1 MSSVQLPPPPQP
13 AYLTDQSFQ
22 SSNLL
27 ASSSTSIHPLQ
38 HLPEQQQ
45 HQQQQQQQ
53 QYHNIPQQPT
63 FHDDQ
68 DQEDEASQVAQITSV
83 NRAVEMAIHGIQ
95 AFVSLYSVSSII
107 SAIRFQAA
115 HKFTS
120 LTAWFLFL
128 VTGVSF
134 LMAST
139 YILLAWW
146 SRTSRGLDRIK
157 AYLQAGDTKR
167 TPAPWVIRTTIFLIS
182 IRTRMGILL
191 AMTVTTLLA
200 AVMQQFKIRN
210 SSNCNAFPVPFRHFC
225 RTTKAAVTSAFMSC
239 FFWGVWFAYWFY
251 MTYYKNRSQKVLERQ
266 HSRQHGEVLIS
277 MPDDEEYVRANKD
290 RELRSSEMSEVR
302 AENGS
307 TVAPVPHPQP
317 YQDLSGLHQHD
328 QENQPASSTGSQCVA
343 EKDIQEAFRHISI
356 GVEGNQDPDP
366 NSLGLGIDLH
376 KQFNLDS
383 TEVASGNEYI
393 GRAGSISGSSIGHGS
408 IAPSEVTSSDVP
420 ERSRSER
427 MRDHAKI
434 FSKARSSTGSIHEAC
449 SNRNTPLLYSREL
462 VQISPAISPNMSTP
476 TTPLSRGEIGYMG
489 NRTIKALHTV
499 PRSASMGYIAAFNN
513 MTAHSAAASVQASP
527 VGAISFDFAGTP
539 ISVRS
544 QSFAGSSYL
553 PIPAD
558 AAAAEQSMD
567 EHLKAVRRR
576 SFAAEAGTGSMILN
590 MDDLLSNS
598 DPANP
603 PNEVDSSSRSNFRM
617 SFSTP
622 NLSNFRR
629 KSSLGLMSVLN
640 SLVTSPAS
648 DSVSDVSSDASSP
661 RSILSNEGHDT
672 DSVSLSQQSNISGG
686 GDGVSVSAQDL
697 LQLEYGEIFAAL
709 QRSHSA
715 LTLTDLNNPLT
726 MHPYSAPGSGAPS
739 IISRRRS
746 GSVSSSHTSHS
757 TSTTRTNSSESSS
770 STASTLTGSISGEDK
785 ARACSNSKLPRPP
798 LSFVNRILVGS
809 HHSHLH
815 TRGNKQHHQNNHL
828 APEQAHNPHHPQHDP
843 LRRGGSSGNLSDIA
857 YHDDA
862 FKQQKKQGRSSR
874 SGCSVPI
881 PRKFPSHGD
890 LTQYSWDYRK
900 EVCN

>member
-13 AYLTDQSFQ
+13 VYLADQSFQ
-22 SSNLL
+22 SSNPL

-53 QYHNIPQQPT
+53 YHNIQQQPT
-63 FHDDQ
+63 FREAQ
-68 DQEDEASQVAQITSV
+68 DLEDEASPVAHITSV

-95 AFVSLYSVSSII
+95 AFVSIYAVSSII
-107 SAIRFQAA
+107 SAIRFQSA

-146 SRTSRGLDRIK
+146 SRTSGGLDSIK
-157 AYLQAGDTKR
+157 ACLQAGNTKR
-167 TPAPWVIRTTIFLIS
+167 TPAPWVIRTAVLLIS

-225 RTTKAAVTSAFMSC
+225 HTTKAAVTSAFMSC

-251 MTYYKNRSQKVLERQ
+251 MTYYKNRLQKVLERQ

-277 MPDDEEYVRANKD
+277 MPDDEEHVRATKD
-290 RELRSSEMSEVR
+290 RELRASEMSEVR
-302 AENGS
+302 AENDS
-307 TVAPVPHPQP
+307 TVIPVPHPQP
-317 YQDLSGLHQHD
+317 YQGLSGLHQHD
-328 QENQPASSTGSQCVA
+328 QENQPANNRAQHVA

-356 GVEGNQDPDP
+356 GGEDNQDPDP
-366 NSLGLGIDLH
+366 NSLGLGIDIH

-393 GRAGSISGSSIGHGS
+393 RRAGSISGSSIGHGS
-408 IAPSEVTSSDVP
+408 IAPSEVTSSDGP

-489 NRTIKALHTV
+489 NHTIKALHTV

-527 VGAISFDFAGTP
+527 VVGAVSFDFTGTP
-539 ISVRS
+539 VSVRS

-576 SFAAEAGTGSMILN
+576 SYATEAGTGSMILN

-598 DPANP
+598 GPADP
-603 PNEVDSSSRSNFRM
+603 PNEVDSSSRSNFRI

-629 KSSLGLMSVLN
+629 RSSLGLMSVLN
-640 SLVTSPAS
+640 SLVTSPAL
-648 DSVSDVSSDASSP
+648 DSVSDVSSEASSP
-661 RSILSNEGHDT
+661 RSILSHEGHDT

-715 LTLTDLNNPLT
+715 LTLTDLNNPLP

-785 ARACSNSKLPRPP
+785 ARASSKSKLPVPP

-809 HHSHLH
+809 HHSYLH

-828 APEQAHNPHHPQHDP
+828 APEQAHHPHHPQHDP
-843 LRRGGSSGNLSDIA
+843 LRCSGSSGNLSDIA
-857 YHDDA
+857 YNDDT